1 MNLLKRLFRDE
12 EGQGL
17 VEYAM
22 ILGIVAIGVAVAL
35 DLLGTSIET
44 VFNSIRTSLIA
55 LPWD

>member
-44 VFNSIRTSLIA
+44 VFNSIRVSLLA